1 MEVAAAAS
9 SAPSS
14 AAITGPTALRGG
26 PFQREVREWQHVDPN
41 TGALLTGRLEAD
53 RWVNGPLNSYGK
65 MVSHNLSTPDGSTQH
80 TQKKQMEILQARTAS
95 GSLQVVRA
103 QTVQTTSSRWSSST
117 LHSEIC
123 SNGVSTSTSTTASS
137 SSSFSN
143 GHPIPAITANGSSSS
158 TNVGHRTS
166 ALTTNGFSNHHLQQ
180 QFHRPAVIN
189 SSRLLSSTS
198 SATNTNSSIL
208 HSTAVI

>member
-1 MEVAAAAS
+1 MHLNLCFTSPFSTS
-9 SAPSS
+9 S
-14 AAITGPTALRGG
+14 I
-26 PFQREVREWQHVDPN
+26 QQ
-41 TGALLTGRLEAD
+41 
-53 RWVNGPLNSYGK
+53 

-123 SNGVSTSTSTTASS
+123 SNGVSTSTTSTS

-143 GHPIPAITANGSSSS
+143 GHSIPAITANSTSSS
-158 TNVGHRTS
+158 HRTS
-166 ALTTNGFSNHHLQQ
+166 ALTTNGFSSHHLQQ

-189 SSRLLSSTS
+189 SSRLLVSGELC
-198 SATNTNSSIL
+198 AFF
-208 HSTAVI
+208 

>member
-1 MEVAAAAS
+1 
-9 SAPSS
+9 
-14 AAITGPTALRGG
+14 
-26 PFQREVREWQHVDPN
+26 
-41 TGALLTGRLEAD
+41 
-53 RWVNGPLNSYGK
+53 

-123 SNGVSTSTSTTASS
+123 SNGVSTSTTSTS

-143 GHPIPAITANGSSSS
+143 GHSIPAITANSTSSS
-158 TNVGHRTS
+158 HRTS
-166 ALTTNGFSNHHLQQ
+166 ALTTNGFSSHHPSEKCRTANPSTDSHSESNQSVDPLP
-180 QFHRPAVIN
+180 HGLCCLIN
-189 SSRLLSSTS
+189 SGNRCTHMHRYCLNSNATHPRLDAL
-198 SATNTNSSIL
+198 
-208 HSTAVI
+208 